1 MKGQGMQARR
11 LETGGVW
18 RPEGRGE
25 PAGSAFGDGSTTS
38 PDRPNMD
45 LIPPVLARAGGEA
58 PVLAGSDPARF
69 GVVAVT
75 DVYGSNIVPCDLRA
89 PPPAS
94 RAGTSLILHGTQP
107 CISNIFSL

>member
-11 LETGGVW
+11 LEAGGVW
-18 RPEGRGE
+18 RPGGGASQARLL
-25 PAGSAFGDGSTTS
+25 AHFRRWKHHL

-94 RAGTSLILHGTQP
+94 RAGTSQCSKKSQNH
-107 CISNIFSL
+107 